1 MHSTDVS
8 LSHRE
13 VDQDMTPEVLQSC
26 RLDGRRSR
34 ELEIPY
40 KCCPEFATSDM
51 QVSWCAGW
59 NERDAELKRIELFGP
74 STMDDEAHRE

>member
-1 MHSTDVS
+1 
-8 LSHRE
+8 
-13 VDQDMTPEVLQSC
+13 MTNPTHEVLQSC

-34 ELEIPY
+34 DLEIPY

-59 NERDAELKRIELFGP
+59 NERDAELKRGDHDDPFGP